1 MWQRESND
9 VPSVNK
15 LLRRKMRH
23 VSRMKD
29 RRYSNVVQG
38 WSTMTRIT
46 GMRSDVKCQRSR
58 YNKVMS
64 TVGCMFAHNST
75 TQKHRNWQEGCSCHD
90 WQSIQVSRSKSQRS
104 RSTGR
109 LTPWPKISHIF
120 GMGRP
125 TNFKHTDGVQWPY
138 INDMRGGL
146 KGQRSITREG
156 KVAETLKLAGRL
168 SMPRLTFRTSSKIKR
183 SKVKVTGPLLL
194 AVQVTTCRDGDMWR
208 PHYRPHSLYIS
219 ADKALLR
226 KAAVKSSQY
235 NTVLERHINTWH
247 ITSRTGNAERSFG

>member
-1 MWQRESND
+1 MTAGIE
-9 VPSVNK
+9 
-15 LLRRKMRH
+15 RRPVRKQTVETENAPCLPNERPAIFK
-23 VSRMKD
+23 R
-29 RRYSNVVQG
+29 G
-38 WSTMTRIT
+38 T
-46 GMRSDVKCQRSR
+46 GMEYNDPHHWHAQWRQRSKQRSR

-75 TQKHRNWQEGCSCHD
+75 TQKHRNWQEGCSF
-90 WQSIQVSRSKSQRS
+90 VSRSKSQRS

-168 SMPRLTFRTSSKIKR
+168 SVPRLTFRTSSKIKR

-208 PHYRPHSLYIS
+208 PHYRPHSLYI
-219 ADKALLR
+219 
-226 KAAVKSSQY
+226 
-235 NTVLERHINTWH
+235 H
-247 ITSRTGNAERSFG
+247 

>member
-125 TNFKHTDGVQWPY
+125 RNFELGIRIKYDDPHHWHARWP
-138 INDMRGGL
+138 
-146 KGQRSITREG
+146 QRSKGHGCYGMLIE
-156 KVAETLKLAGRL
+156 
-168 SMPRLTFRTSSKIKR
+168 
-183 SKVKVTGPLLL
+183 
-194 AVQVTTCRDGDMWR
+194 
-208 PHYRPHSLYIS
+208 
-219 ADKALLR
+219 
-226 KAAVKSSQY
+226 SQ
-235 NTVLERHINTWH
+235 R
-247 ITSRTGNAERSFG
+247 